1 LAPVDAESGGS
12 APRVAAAPAELEAL
26 PLYLREISAGTLL
39 TAEEEVLLARALR
52 SEHLAESEAARRRL
66 IESNLRLVVSVAR
79 RYLAQAARAGH
90 AMDLGDLIQEGNIG
104 LFKAVEKFDPERG
117 YRFSTYAYWWI
128 RQAITRAIAD
138 HGRTIRLPVHV
149 GEQLA
154 KLAEASVRLEQQ
166 LGREPSP
173 EELARALSVP
183 VSQVTELIGAA
194 RVPASLD
201 QRRTNDDDDGDGSA
215 LVDLVADPV
224 LTAPDDAT
232 ERDER
237 RQAVESA
244 LSLLNPRERDVV
256 SLRFGMEDGQERS
269 LAEVGRAL
277 GFSRERARQVEAAA
291 LAKLRRMGARALLGA
306 AA

>member
-1 LAPVDAESGGS
+1 MVSTARPAAGAIARGAAPVD
-12 APRVAAAPAELEAL
+12 LEAL
-26 PLYLREISAGTLL
+26 PLYLREISAGRLL
-39 TAEEEVLLARALR
+39 TAEEEVTLSRALR
-52 SEHLAESEAARRRL
+52 AGEARLAEAARRRL

-90 AMDLGDLIQEGNIG
+90 AMDLADLIQEGNIG

-149 GEQLA
+149 GEQLS
-154 KLAEASVRLEQQ
+154 KLAEASVRLEQL

-173 EELARALSVP
+173 EELALDLQVP
-183 VSQVTELIGAA
+183 ASQVNELIGAS

-201 QRRTNDDDDGDGSA
+201 QRRSGDDDEGDGSA
-215 LVDLVADPV
+215 LMDVVADPV
-224 LTAPDDAT
+224 LPTPEDAT
-232 ERDER
+232 EHDDR
-237 RQAVESA
+237 RHAVAAA
-244 LSLLNPRERDVV
+244 LATLNPRERDVV
-256 SLRFGMEDGQERS
+256 ALRFGMEDGQERS

-291 LAKLRRMGARALLGA
+291 LAKLRRLGTNTLLGNA
-306 AA
+306 A